1 MKRRLWSL
9 SEKSPCRSRNPAPG
23 DVSRLVLRPSRLDLK
38 AAAVAGTQEDGRL
51 EDADVV
57 VRQMLRQPI
66 GRNEE
71 LRVRECHDLLQPI

>member
-23 DVSRLVLRPSRLDLK
+23 TCPDSYSASSRVDLK
-38 AAAVAGTQEDGRL
+38 AAAVAATQEDGRL
-51 EDADVV
+51 EDADVA